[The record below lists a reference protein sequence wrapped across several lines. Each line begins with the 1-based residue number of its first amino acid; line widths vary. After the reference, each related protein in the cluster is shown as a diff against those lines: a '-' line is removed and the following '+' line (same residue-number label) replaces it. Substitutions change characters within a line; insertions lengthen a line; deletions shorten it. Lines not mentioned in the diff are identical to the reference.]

1 MSKKTSLICG
11 MLRYLDDC
19 ALDEQSPR
27 TIEGKRYEIRSFV
40 RWHIIHHGGYLE
52 DVCKASLDDYKRYLL
67 TYRNSHTNA
76 PIEKNTRRNKL
87 KAVRIFCQSMVEL
100 GLIDENPALKVRVSR
115 APIKLVQAILQ
126 KDEMDA
132 ISAQTALHGLEG
144 QRDWTILSVL
154 FSCGLRAGEVTRLTI
169 SSVNFEVG
177 MLFISQSKGE
187 KDRIVPIDNDTV
199 RAISH
204 YLKHIRP
211 KLTRLYTGNTLFL
224 NNRGAPYTR
233 PQMTAMV
240 SKYKCRAGVD
250 KRGACNLYRHT
261 TATTM
266 LDNGAEL
273 IVVQKML
280 GHKSIVTTQG
290 YTHVAVKKLKEDH
303 ENYHPAAQ
311 KASIYSDNFGGRMSS

>member
-1 MSKKTSLICG
+1 

-19 ALDEQSPR
+19 ALDEQSPQ
-27 TIEGKRYEIRSFV
+27 TIEGKKYEIRGFV
-40 RWHIIHHGGYLE
+40 RWHIIHQGSYLE
-52 DVCKASLDDYKRYLL
+52 DVCKASVDDYKRFLL

-100 GLIDENPALKVRVSR
+100 GLIDENPALRVRVPR

-126 KDEMDA
+126 RDEIDA
-132 ISAQTALHGLEG
+132 ILAQTALHGEEG
-144 QRDWTILSVL
+144 QRDWTILSV
-154 FSCGLRAGEVTRLTI
+154 FFACGLRAGEVTRLTI

-187 KDRIVPIDNDTV
+187 KDRIVPIDKNTI
-199 RAISH
+199 RAISS
-204 YLKHIRP
+204 YLKYIRP
-211 KLTRLYTGNTLFL
+211 KLMRLYTGNTLFL
-224 NNRGAPYTR
+224 NNKGEPYTR

-240 SKYKCRAGVD
+240 SKYKRRAGVD
-250 KRGACNLYRHT
+250 KPGACNLYRHT

-290 YTHVAVKKLKEDH
+290 YTHVAVKKLGEEYDQ
-303 ENYHPAAQ
+303 YHPAARGNLRQ
-311 KASIYSDNFGGRMSS
+311 SDDSESRISP

>member
-67 TYRNSHTNA
+67 TYRNSRTNA

-177 MLFISQSKGE
+177 MLFIS
-187 KDRIVPIDNDTV
+187 
-199 RAISH
+199 H
-204 YLKHIRP
+204 
-211 KLTRLYTGNTLFL
+211 FL
-224 NNRGAPYTR
+224 GPRTNNRETHTPYESGILSVGSAR
-233 PQMTAMV
+233 VHFHNHYFLYAIFFV
-240 SKYKCRAGVD
+240 IFDLEVLYLFAWAIAFREAGLL
-250 KRGACNLYRHT
+250 GFIEASIF
-261 TATTM
+261 
-266 LDNGAEL
+266 
-273 IVVQKML
+273 IVVLFVALIYLWRMGAL
-280 GHKSIVTTQG
+280 DLISRHSSRGRTSIN
-290 YTHVAVKKLKEDH
+290 KNNE
-303 ENYHPAAQ
+303 AA
-311 KASIYSDNFGGRMSS
+311 N